1 MSKLKVEILKDIGNL
16 KPCSQT
22 CFKVLEHADDIPK
35 IMSIIE
41 AGSTVKNTDM
51 TNRAYFLGMILKHI
65 GQEVWDKVDK
75 STYIKKYMNIGAEH
89 SFEAVSTTWSTQI
102 LAELIEAKWP
112 EEESFM
118 VQISVGEVFEKIR
131 SGEFAILE
139 SSATVEEVKLEASE
153 DQVSKDQQPSQAE
166 NSQEAVVEEESK
178 IPNFVDI
185 LTQTEKLSNDVAESF
200 YNASAPSK
208 PTTDTYSEQFK
219 STVFGNSSMVEPAEV
234 AKNYQTT
241 VKTLKQT
248 YGRQILLNI
257 LSNASENLDE
267 HSTAFISSKSSFQKL
282 CDLVHNDFMTA
293 SHVNE
298 FSGNP

>member
-1 MSKLKVEILKDIGNL
+1 
-16 KPCSQT
+16 
-22 CFKVLEHADDIPK
+22 
-35 IMSIIE
+35 MSIIE

-51 TNRAYFLGMILKHI
+51 TSRSYFLGMVLKHI
-65 GQEVWDKVDK
+65 GQEVWDKVEK
-75 STYIKKYMNIGAEH
+75 SVYIKKFINIGAEH
-89 SFEAVSTTWSTQI
+89 SFTDVSTTWSTQI

-131 SGEFAILE
+131 SGEMAILE
-139 SSATVEEVKLEASE
+139 SSATVEEVKTEASD
-153 DQVSKDQQPSQAE
+153 DQASKEQPSTIE
-166 NSQEAVVEEESK
+166 ESKEAVVQEESK

-185 LTQTEKLSNDVAESF
+185 LTKTEKLSNDVAETF
-200 YNASAPSK
+200 YSASAPDK
-208 PTTDTYSEQFK
+208 PTTDSYSEQFK
-219 STVFGNSSMVEPAEV
+219 STIFGNSSMIEPAEI

-267 HSTAFISSKSSFQKL
+267 HSTSFISSKSSF
-282 CDLVHNDFMTA
+282 
-293 SHVNE
+293 
-298 FSGNP
+298 